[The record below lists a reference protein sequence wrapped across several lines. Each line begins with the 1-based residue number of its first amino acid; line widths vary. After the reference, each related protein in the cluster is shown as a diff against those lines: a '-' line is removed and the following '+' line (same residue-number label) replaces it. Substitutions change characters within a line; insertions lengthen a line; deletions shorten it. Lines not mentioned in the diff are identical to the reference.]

1 MSEKIES
8 MVTMSLKEYTDMIVQ
23 LHDLKG
29 IVAGYKRK
37 ITEAVRKEVR
47 ENQIEAI
54 KTATECEMKLTL
66 SDDKLINEFSSGYS
80 WRWESIAE
88 DNFNILSESQVKDCA
103 VVLIKKALAARLKDL
118 RDEEASTE

>member
-66 SDDKLINEFSSGYS
+66 SDDKLIKEFSSGYS
-80 WRWESIAE
+80 WRWESISE